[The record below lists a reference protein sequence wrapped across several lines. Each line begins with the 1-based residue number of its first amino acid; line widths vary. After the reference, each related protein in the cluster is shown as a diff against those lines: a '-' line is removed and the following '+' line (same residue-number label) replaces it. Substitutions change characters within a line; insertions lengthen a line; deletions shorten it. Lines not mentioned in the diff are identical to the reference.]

1 MGVYSLRKQLLICS
15 SALGPTF
22 YISVSVYLFEPPFPY
37 QPATCTR
44 GSYHFVL
51 IPGFLE
57 EHAEAVEGHRF
68 LDGAPR
74 DEFVGDLS
82 GKNLRSGTPSRLGG
96 DGGGFAMTGID
107 AGLGRQGEKE
117 VERVHKLGIVA
128 TGEVGTAVAHFKERV
143 SCYNS

>member
-1 MGVYSLRKQLLICS
+1 MF
-15 SALGPTF
+15 SAAD
-22 YISVSVYLFEPPFPY
+22 I
-37 QPATCTR
+37 A
-44 GSYHFVL
+44 

-57 EHAEAVEGHRF
+57 KHAKAIKGHRL
-68 LDGAPR
+68 LDGAPG
-74 DEFVGDLS
+74 DELVGDLS

-143 SCYNS
+143 SGEEDFVLGEIETHRAGGMAGGGEQLENAYFKFMIFDF